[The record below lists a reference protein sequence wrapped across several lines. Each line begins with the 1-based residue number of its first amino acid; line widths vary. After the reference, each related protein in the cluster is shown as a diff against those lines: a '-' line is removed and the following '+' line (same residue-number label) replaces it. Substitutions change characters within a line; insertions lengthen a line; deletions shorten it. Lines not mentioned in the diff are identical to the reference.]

1 MRSATHASPRQLPK
15 ARLRALLIALA
26 VLAVAASPVHGAT
39 PDPILLVHGFRGS
52 ASNFSE
58 LAPWLDARGRTV
70 VALSL
75 PSQDNK
81 VNAQYIKDQ
90 IAAHGWTR
98 VDLVMHSMGGLSGRY
113 LIKSLGGAA
122 SVQAYVSLGAP
133 QYGVYPACALP
144 AFYGG
149 QMCPWSS
156 FLSALNS
163 GDDTPGGSAWGTIY
177 SRNDEIVPYDRSRLD
192 GGACHYQVSGIS
204 HDGLLHS
211 PSVTFPL
218 VLAALDDAAD
228 TACPAGGS
236 YRT

>member
-1 MRSATHASPRQLPK
+1 MRIRCFVFAV
-15 ARLRALLIALA
+15 ALLA
-26 VLAVAASPVHGAT
+26 VMAAPARGAT
-39 PDPILLVHGFRGS
+39 PDPIFLIHGYRGS

-58 LAPWLDARGRTV
+58 LMPWLVAQGRTV
-70 VALSL
+70 VAFTL

-90 IAAHGWTR
+90 MAARGWKR

-133 QYGVYPACALP
+133 HYGVYPACALP
-144 AFYGG
+144 GFYGG
-149 QMCPWSS
+149 QMCPWGS

-163 GDDTPGGSAWGTIY
+163 GDDTPNGPAWATIY
-177 SRNDEIVPYDRSRLD
+177 SRSDEIVPWDRSRLD
-192 GGACHYQVSGIS
+192 GGACHFEVSGLT

-211 PSVTFPL
+211 PGVTFPR

-228 TACPAGGS
+228 TICPTGGS
-236 YRT
+236 FRS